1 MQTLNQHITLLR
13 NYSESHLQIN
23 SFGVGD
29 AWELVESFTQ
39 TNGVIGE
46 DGTVIPNRTYPVMW
60 VEVNGSNLSGNQLT
74 DNYTIYFADLVNKDE
89 RNEAEV
95 LSDMK
100 QLCLDLAAYFKQ
112 DEDYE
117 SNMNVS
123 LEFTLDDFTEKF
135 NDEVAG
141 WQMSLQ
147 ITQPYL
153 YNECA
158 IPKLPIDTAGLTNCR
173 PVTIYEDGVLV
184 DTVPSG
190 SSYSYTASSSDV
202 DILINGS
209 AWGTFT
215 SPATE
220 DIPVQNT
227 VGTNLGNKVGLNW
240 EIADIT
246 LTQPNGD
253 NETKVAGINLCDT
266 AILNLKQFCL
276 TKVVIQNTIVSLII

>member
-46 DGTVIPNRTYPVMW
+46 DGEVVASRTYPVMW
-60 VEVNGSNLSGNQLT
+60 VEVNGSVLSGNQLT
-74 DNYTIYFADLVNKDE
+74 DTYNIYFADRVNKDE

-112 DEDYE
+112 DESYE
-117 SNMNVS
+117 SNMTVN
-123 LEFTLDDFTEKF
+123 LEFSMEDFTEKF

-141 WQMSLQ
+141 WIMTLQ
-147 ITQPYL
+147 IRQPYQ

-158 IPKLPIDTAGLTNCR
+158 IPKLPIDTSGLSNCL

-184 DTVPSG
+184 DTIPAG
-190 SSYSYTASSSDV
+190 GSYSYTSTESFTYDLYFDSVDTGTDV
-202 DILINGS
+202 
-209 AWGTFT
+209 
-215 SPATE
+215 
-220 DIPVQNT
+220 T
-227 VGTNLGNKVGLNW
+227 VDGTN
-240 EIADIT
+240 IT
-246 LTQPNGD
+246 
-253 NETKVAGINLCDT
+253 INL
-266 AILNLKQFCL
+266 N
-276 TKVVIQNTIVSLII
+276 